1 MVLQTLVPRAPNRA
15 TTVTFPAVS
24 QIERF
29 VAWFL
34 DESGDTMDSHLVTT
48 SFEDRPW
55 LNDMDKKTPIQ
66 IAAEARLTPST
77 QCRQKQNPR
86 PVPPVALR
94 KHAAGA
100 HRSQKTADAKLRDQ
114 GAPGCSLSDESLQA
128 FRSKHGY
135 NNYDPDA
142 DKFYACKR
150 GQKRSWPVGAPP
162 CHALPVVEVGCLGPN
177 MACFTPCRLSIA
189 AAGRP
194 QASCLGRRPSRPASE
209 RCGH

>member
-1 MVLQTLVPRAPNRA
+1 MVIQTLVPRAPNRA

-29 VAWFL
+29 VAWLL

-94 KHAAGA
+94 
-100 HRSQKTADAKLRDQ
+100 
-114 GAPGCSLSDESLQA
+114 
-128 FRSKHGY
+128 
-135 NNYDPDA
+135 
-142 DKFYACKR
+142 
-150 GQKRSWPVGAPP
+150 
-162 CHALPVVEVGCLGPN
+162 
-177 MACFTPCRLSIA
+177 
-189 AAGRP
+189 
-194 QASCLGRRPSRPASE
+194 
-209 RCGH
+209 